1 MVMDLEHPRAKAVKA
16 AALVGLQ
23 RFSEAREVLDE
34 INWKD
39 LLVAAETYL
48 DRTEFLQ
55 RCKVLERQSETSE
68 SMADGHGDDGDRSLD
83 RFRFSDV
90 FGSML
95 QAREKKRDPA
105 MPMTPTAALL
115 PPVPEAAANVEVRS
129 SSSGRGLFA
138 TGPTKAGDVILC
150 GLPLARCLNASGE
163 PLVPALR
170 QAAELSP
177 HVRRVLSLLSD
188 GTNDTKAVS
197 LKDFSWRHDISP
209 LRTETGMMPMSE
221 EQLAQVVRINSFDLF
236 GSSALFGART
246 MLKAM
251 EVTDPASF
259 THTKLSFLDWLATKS
274 LKGPQDSETLQ
285 AMRYC
290 DWVHQ
295 ARYGKVPG
303 KELVPLLKCTQ
314 QATESTGVGE
324 EFCNPWMKVARP
336 ALSSPSSASSAAV
349 PSESAKSATMLLD

>member
-1 MVMDLEHPRAKAVKA
+1 MTLACALSAPCPTGPLLCAARGPRVPPAMASRSHAAHRSLALAVAGLGAVAAGGVRGWRRRRAGGRWSRARVRRFGVKVAEAEALQRAWLFDAALDMVMDLEHPRAKAVKA

-115 PPVPEAAANVEVRS
+115 PPVFWRTSES
-129 SSSGRGLFA
+129 LF
-138 TGPTKAGDVILC
+138 
-150 GLPLARCLNASGE
+150 S
-163 PLVPALR
+163 
-170 QAAELSP
+170 
-177 HVRRVLSLLSD
+177 
-188 GTNDTKAVS
+188 
-197 LKDFSWRHDISP
+197 
-209 LRTETGMMPMSE
+209 
-221 EQLAQVVRINSFDLF
+221 
-236 GSSALFGART
+236 
-246 MLKAM
+246 
-251 EVTDPASF
+251 
-259 THTKLSFLDWLATKS
+259 KLS
-274 LKGPQDSETLQ
+274 GSEL
-285 AMRYC
+285 M
-290 DWVHQ
+290 
-295 ARYGKVPG
+295 
-303 KELVPLLKCTQ
+303 
-314 QATESTGVGE
+314 
-324 EFCNPWMKVARP
+324 
-336 ALSSPSSASSAAV
+336 
-349 PSESAKSATMLLD
+349 